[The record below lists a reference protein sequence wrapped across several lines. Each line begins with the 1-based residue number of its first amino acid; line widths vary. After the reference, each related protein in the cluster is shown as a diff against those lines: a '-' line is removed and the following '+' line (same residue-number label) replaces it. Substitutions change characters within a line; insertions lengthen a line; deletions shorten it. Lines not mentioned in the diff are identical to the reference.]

1 MYAETKDFWRSELID
16 RLLPR
21 WEKKE
26 DSARIT
32 LLVSRES
39 TGWRLIV

>member
-1 MYAETKDFWRSELID
+1 LYAETKDFWRSELMD

-21 WEKKE
+21 WEKE

-39 TGWRLIV
+39 TGWRDIV